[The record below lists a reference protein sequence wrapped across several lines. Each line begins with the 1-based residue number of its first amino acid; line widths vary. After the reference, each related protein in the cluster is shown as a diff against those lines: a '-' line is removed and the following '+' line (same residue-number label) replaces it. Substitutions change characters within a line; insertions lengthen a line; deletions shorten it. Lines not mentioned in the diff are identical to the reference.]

1 MQRVE
6 VQLEDDL
13 TGGPAD
19 ETVAFGVSGIAYEI
33 DLSSRHAADF
43 RRRLAP
49 FVERARLLHPQRRR
63 GTFRTAAS
71 RERSRQ
77 IRAWAERQG
86 LPVSD
91 HGRLPGDVIRQY
103 ETAHADDQPAER
115 PARRSSAKRAG
126 VSKRSRMPTDS
137 ADRSSR
143 ERASRRRS

>member
-19 ETVAFGVSGIAYEI
+19 ETVVFGVAGTAYEI
-33 DLSSRHAADF
+33 DLSSRHAAEF

-49 FVERARLLHPQRRR
+49 YVERARLLHPQRRR
-63 GTFRTAAS
+63 TTFRTAAS

-86 LPVSD
+86 LPVSG
-91 HGRLPGDVIRQY
+91 HGRLPSDVVRQY
-103 ETAHADDQPAER
+103 ETAHAGEQTAER
-115 PARRSSAKRAG
+115 PTGRSAAKRAG
-126 VSKRSRMPTDS
+126 ASRRSTKPKDS
-137 ADRSSR
+137 AGRSSR
-143 ERASRRRS
+143 QRAAHRTS